1 MLVGELELEY
11 NKMGWETTGSIQGPK
26 KKEDFSGGDGRGSG
40 ENKHRP
46 PIRVRE
52 QRGPRGVF
60 GWKSFISM
68 QKGVRL
74 ARSSHTGNRW
84 R

>member
-1 MLVGELELEY
+1 VMGEA
-11 NKMGWETTGSIQGPK
+11 
-26 KKEDFSGGDGRGSG
+26 GR
-40 ENKHRP
+40 KQAQVA
-46 PIRVRE
+46 IRVRE

-84 R
+84 G